1 MVTHLDF
8 DFSQDLP
15 NIWFKVEFIRFL
27 DKKVCSSQTNQ
38 WCCFKAMPNLES
50 HPGIYQCYIIT
61 EEIILNLPA
70 MINAARA
77 GNIYLY
83 WYSFVCTSNFVCTL
97 SFFSTVKMDVWNRVR
112 STSSLRVHGS
122 FFNLILEAAR
132 SGVISRIRKFGNGQ
146 RPLICNPS
154 EGGML

>member
-1 MVTHLDF
+1 MLSVILMVTHLDF

-83 WYSFVCTSNFVCTL
+83 WYTFVSTSNFVCTL
-97 SFFSTVKMDVWNRVR
+97 SFFFNRKNGCLEPGPFYFLPPCTRIFFQPDTRGGTQRGDFADSQVWKRAK
-112 STSSLRVHGS
+112 
-122 FFNLILEAAR
+122 AAH
-132 SGVISRIRKFGNGQ
+132 
-146 RPLICNPS
+146 L
-154 EGGML
+154 